1 MSEHRFKIGQAVE
14 YYPPRSMYASRGVY
28 HITAELP
35 VRAGE
40 FEYRIKHPRED
51 HERIAAESDLNEL
64 WDAVAYRV
72 DLQPAPGGVAPGGVL
87 LDGVAIEFCG
97 RPFFTAPSLKIRR
110 VRLLELSKW
119 RAQTTEKSYLHVQIV
134 DGTLRLSSLGAS
146 LTRSFMFPTPIKQNP
161 HLIVVR
167 AIKSR
172 H

>member
-1 MSEHRFKIGQAVE
+1 MGCKITFCRVGKNREHSRFRFILRVG
-14 YYPPRSMYASRGVY
+14 PPAPWRSHVSPHSR
-28 HITAELP
+28 
-35 VRAGE
+35 
-40 FEYRIKHPRED
+40 
-51 HERIAAESDLNEL
+51 
-64 WDAVAYRV
+64 VAYRV

-167 AIKSR
+167 AINIAPLKTMGAQPVGPS
-172 H
+172 